1 MTNERLTLQ
10 EIEQKYPDAWL
21 LIVDCEI
28 SENTELLSGVVAAHS
43 KSREDI
49 HNAGD
54 PLITQR
60 QMEFRRESPAR
71 SSERGCV
78 LSAFF
83 FGAPAAQE

>member
-1 MTNERLTLQ
+1 MTDERLTLQ

-49 HNAGD
+49 HNALMHHKGR
-54 PLITQR
+54 IAIHST
-60 QMEFRRESPAR
+60 REVP
-71 SSERGCV
+71 EGV
-78 LSAFF
+78 EYIL
-83 FGAPAAQE
+83 